1 MTFADY
7 VLLEDMMTAFYQAGK
22 MAETGH
28 ASSLVANEE
37 GQDLSHQCV
46 TVQIE

>member
-1 MTFADY
+1 MSFNDY
-7 VLLEDMMTAFYQAGK
+7 VQLEEMMTAFYQAGK
-22 MAETGH
+22 MAATGH

-46 TVQIE
+46 TVQVE